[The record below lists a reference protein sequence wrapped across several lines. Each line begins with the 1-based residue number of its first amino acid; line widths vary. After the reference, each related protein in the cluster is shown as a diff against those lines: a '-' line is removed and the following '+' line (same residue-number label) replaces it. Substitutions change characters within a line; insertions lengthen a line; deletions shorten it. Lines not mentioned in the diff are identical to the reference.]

1 MLTGDRP
8 FSTEGIGSSGSR
20 VRLNMNEGDGDLS
33 VPKLNGFN
41 TVVPCPPVILGEG
54 DGVAR
59 QVAQKSNEGVEE
71 DGVIARELEI
81 EVSDALWIGL
91 DVAVP
96 AEGERPRA
104 GSI

>member
-1 MLTGDRP
+1 
-8 FSTEGIGSSGSR
+8 
-20 VRLNMNEGDGDLS
+20 MNEGDGDLS

-54 DGVAR
+54 DGVAC

-71 DGVIARELEI
+71 DGVTARELEI